1 MKESPVKSHS
11 GYAFLPKE
19 NEMNKSGTL
28 SALKFYSQGVI
39 RLLIE
44 PILFFADLPAVH
56 TTGRTLGFTAL
67 CAGFYA
73 GAGLLTGPGPQ
84 SPVVM
89 ALIYFINAAG
99 MVLISAI
106 TGFCTM
112 VMISGKKQGFSL
124 VFGLYAYASGVTMLI
139 SWLPFMLW
147 FTEPWKYWLVYTGFR
162 QSCGLSKARSI
173 TVLLISVPIQW
184 CLIYSA
190 ITAIT
195 GRV

>member
-1 MKESPVKSHS
+1 MKDFYE
-11 GYAFLPKE
+11 YALSPKE
-19 NEMNKSGTL
+19 DEMDRSGAL

-44 PILFFADLPAVH
+44 PVLFFEQYPAVH
-56 TTGRTLGFTAL
+56 TLGRALGFTAL

-99 MVLISAI
+99 MVFISSV

-112 VMISGKKQGFSL
+112 VMISGKKQTFSL
-124 VFGLYAYASGVTMLI
+124 VFGLYAYASGITMLL

-162 QSCGLSKARSI
+162 QSCGLSKARAI
-173 TVLLISVPIQW
+173 TVLLISVPVQW

-190 ITAIT
+190 ITAVT

>member
-1 MKESPVKSHS
+1 
-11 GYAFLPKE
+11 
-19 NEMNKSGTL
+19 MNRPGTL
-28 SALKFYSQGVI
+28 SAFRFYNQGVI

-44 PILFFADLPAVH
+44 PVLFFTELPAVH
-56 TTGRTLGFTAL
+56 TTGRALGFTAL

-99 MVLISAI
+99 MVLISAV
-106 TGFCTM
+106 TGVCTM
-112 VMISGKKQGFSL
+112 VMINGKRQGFSL
-124 VFGLYAYASGVTMLI
+124 VFGLYAYASGITMLI

-162 QSCGLSKARSI
+162 QSCGLSKFRAI
-173 TVLLISVPIQW
+173 TVLLISVPVQW

-190 ITAIT
+190 ITAVT

>member
-1 MKESPVKSHS
+1 MTRP
-11 GYAFLPKE
+11 
-19 NEMNKSGTL
+19 GTL

-44 PILFFADLPAVH
+44 PVLFFADLPEAH
-56 TTGRTLGFTAL
+56 TLGRALGFTAL

-84 SPVVM
+84 SPPVM

-112 VMISGKKQGFSL
+112 VMINGKSRGFSL
-124 VFGLYAYASGVTMLI
+124 VFGLYAYASGITMLI

-162 QSCGLSKARSI
+162 QSCSLPKSRAI
-173 TVLLISVPIQW
+173 TVLLISVPVQW
-184 CLIYSA
+184 CLMYSA
-190 ITAIT
+190 ITAVT
-195 GRV
+195 GRM

>member
-1 MKESPVKSHS
+1 MKSLS
-11 GYAFLPKE
+11 GYALLPKE
-19 NEMNKSGTL
+19 DKMNTSGTL

-44 PILFFADLPAVH
+44 PILFFADLPGVH
-56 TTGRTLGFTAL
+56 TLGRALGFTAL

-112 VMISGKKQGFSL
+112 VMISGKKQSFSL
-124 VFGLYAYASGVTMLI
+124 VFGLYAYASGITMLI

-162 QSCGLSKARSI
+162 QSCGLSKARAI
-173 TVLLISVPIQW
+173 TVLLISVPVQW

-190 ITAIT
+190 ITAIS

>member
-1 MKESPVKSHS
+1 MKSLPEH
-11 GYAFLPKE
+11 AFSPKE
-19 NEMNKSGTL
+19 ENMNTPGAL
-28 SALKFYSQGVI
+28 SALKFYNQGVI

-44 PILFFADLPAVH
+44 PGLFFADLPGVH
-56 TTGRTLGFTAL
+56 TLGRALGFTAL

-84 SPVVM
+84 SAAVM

-99 MVLISAI
+99 MVLISAV

-112 VMISGKKQGFSL
+112 VMICGKKQEFSL
-124 VFGLYAYASGVTMLI
+124 VFGLYAYASGITMLI

-147 FTEPWKYWLVYTGFR
+147 FTESWKYWLVYTGFR
-162 QSCGLSKARSI
+162 QSCGLSKARAI
-173 TVLLISVPIQW
+173 TLLLISVPVQW

-190 ITAIT
+190 ITAVT

>member
-1 MKESPVKSHS
+1 
-11 GYAFLPKE
+11 
-19 NEMNKSGTL
+19 MNQSETL

-44 PILFFADLPAVH
+44 PGQFFAELPGAH
-56 TTGRTLGFTAL
+56 SPGRALGFTAL

-84 SPVVM
+84 SAGVM
-89 ALIYFINAAG
+89 AWIYFINAAG
-99 MVLISAI
+99 MVVISAV

-124 VFGLYAYASGVTMLI
+124 VFGLYAYASGITMFI

-162 QSCGLSKARSI
+162 QSCDLSKSRAV
-173 TVLLISVPIQW
+173 TVILISVPVQW

-190 ITAIT
+190 VTAVT